1 MSQHG
6 LSLYTAHAVPAVDAA
21 EPSVPYQAG
30 TTRTASVE
38 SVDEDF
44 APTMHAADLYR

>member
-1 MSQHG
+1 MLEQR
-6 LSLYTAHAVPAVDAA
+6 LSLYTAHATSALGPR
-21 EPSVPYQAG
+21 EPSAVHQAA
-30 TTRTASVE
+30 TSRTATVE